1 MKVTRAW
8 SRSSPRPEAGAF
20 FRFVHV
26 FRNLARDPFFTF
38 GILFVGTMAVL
49 AAGANY
55 LTPYPRQGLGFAAE
69 PPPLCP
75 GVPTAIAGICPPSL
89 AHLFGTEQLGRDL
102 LTRIVFGMRTSL
114 LVGAYT
120 VALAVVIGLAVGLSA
135 AFFGGWIDE
144 ALMRVTDIFLSF
156 PHLILALVI
165 IATIGPGFTSVFIAL
180 GVTWWP
186 SFARLARGKALAVKQ
201 QNYVLAARA
210 AGTSNRSIILRHIL
224 PNSLAPLTVQMSLD
238 MGIAI
243 LAEAGLSFLGLGI
256 RPPTADLGALIFESA
271 DFITTAWWLAL
282 FPGIVLVL
290 LVLSFLLIGE
300 RINVYLDPRLSR
312 LSISRLALG
321 KPQIVTTSAR

>member
-1 MKVTRAW
+1 MKLLTRT
-8 SRSSPRPEAGAF
+8 SPRAEAGGIFRLLHAF
-20 FRFVHV
+20 KVMSK
-26 FRNLARDPFFTF
+26 DPFFMFGVTF
-38 GILFVGTMAVL
+38 VACMAVA
-49 AAGANY
+49 AAGAQY
-55 LTPYPRQGLGFAAE
+55 ITPYPRQGEGFASI
-69 PPPLCP
+69 PPPQCP
-75 GVPTAIAGICPPSL
+75 GVPTAIAGVCPPSL
-89 AHLFGTEQLGRDL
+89 AHPFGTEQLGRDL

-120 VALAVVIGLAVGLSA
+120 VALAVVIGLSVGLSA

-144 ALMRVTDIFLSF
+144 ALMRITDIFLSF
-156 PHLILALVI
+156 PHLILALII

-186 SFARLARGKALAVKQ
+186 SFARLARGKALSVKT
-201 QNYVLAARA
+201 QNFVLAAKA
-210 AGTSNRSIILRHIL
+210 AGSSNRSIIVRHIL

-256 RPPTADLGALIFESA
+256 KPPTADLGVLIFESEN
-271 DFITTAWWLAL
+271 FLTTAWWLAL
-282 FPGIVLVL
+282 FPGIILVL

-312 LSISRLALG
+312 L
-321 KPQIVTTSAR
+321 

>member
-1 MKVTRAW
+1 VRAW
-8 SRSSPRPEAGAF
+8 SRSSPRADAGGI
-20 FRFVHV
+20 FRLLHV
-26 FRNLARDPFFTF
+26 FRELAKDPFFLF
-38 GILFVGTMAVL
+38 GAAFVTCMVVA
-49 AAGANY
+49 AAGAPY
-55 LTPYPRQGLGFAAE
+55 LTPYPQQGIGYAAE
-69 PPPLCP
+69 PPPQCP
-75 GVPTAIAGICPPSL
+75 GVPTATAGVCPPTS

-120 VALAVVIGLAVGLSA
+120 VTLAVAIGLTVGLSA
-135 AFFGGWIDE
+135 AFFGGWVDE
-144 ALMRVTDIFLSF
+144 ALMRTTDIFLSF
-156 PHLILALVI
+156 PHLILALII

-186 SFARLARGKALAVKQ
+186 TFARLARGKALSVKT
-201 QNYVLAARA
+201 QNFVLAAKA
-210 AGTSNRSIILRHIL
+210 AGSSDRSIIVRHIL

-256 RPPTADLGALIFESA
+256 RPPTADLGVLIFESEN
-271 DFITTAWWLAL
+271 FLTTAWWLAL

-300 RINVYLDPRLSR
+300 RVNIYLDPRLSR
-312 LSISRLALG
+312 R
-321 KPQIVTTSAR
+321 

>member
-1 MKVTRAW
+1 VNIL
-8 SRSSPRPEAGAF
+8 SRSSPRPDAGGI
-20 FRFVHV
+20 FRTIHI
-26 FRNLARDPFFTF
+26 FRMLAKDPFFTF
-38 GILFVGTMAVL
+38 GVAFVACMAIL
-49 AAGANY
+49 AAGAQY
-55 LTPYPRQGLGFAAE
+55 LTPYPTQGLGFAAE
-69 PPPLCP
+69 PQPQCP
-75 GVPTAIAGICPPSL
+75 GVATAIAGICPPTL
-89 AHLFGTEQLGRDL
+89 AHPFGTETLGRDL
-102 LTRIVFGMRTSL
+102 LTRIIFGMRTSL

-120 VALAVVIGLAVGLSA
+120 VALAVAIGLLVGLSA

-186 SFARLARGKALAVKQ
+186 AFARLARGKALSVKQ
-201 QNYVLAARA
+201 QNFVLAARA
-210 AGTSNRSIILRHIL
+210 AGSSNRSIILRHIL

-256 RPPTADLGALIFESA
+256 RPPTADLGVLIFQSEYYL
-271 DFITTAWWLAL
+271 TTAWWLAL
-282 FPGIVLVL
+282 FPGIILVV

-300 RINVYLDPRLSR
+300 RINAYLDPRRSQRIAPKLT
-312 LSISRLALG
+312 
-321 KPQIVTTSAR
+321 IVLPTVSKNQSQR

>member
-1 MKVTRAW
+1 MNIW
-8 SRSSPRPEAGAF
+8 SRSSLRADAGGI
-20 FRFVHV
+20 FRLLHT
-26 FRNLARDPFFTF
+26 FRRLAKDPFFTF
-38 GILFVGTMAVL
+38 AFIVVATMVIA
-49 AAGANY
+49 AAGAPW
-55 LTPYPRQGLGFAAE
+55 LTPYPKQGLGFAAE
-69 PPPLCP
+69 PPPQCP
-75 GVPTAIAGICPPSL
+75 GVPTAIAGVCPPSL
-89 AHLFGTEQLGRDL
+89 AHPFGTEQLGRDL

-120 VALAVVIGLAVGLSA
+120 VALAVAIGLAVGLSA

-144 ALMRVTDIFLSF
+144 GLMRVTDIFLSF

-201 QNYVLAARA
+201 QNFVLAARA
-210 AGTSNRSIILRHIL
+210 AGASNRSIILRHIL

-256 RPPTADLGALIFESA
+256 RPPTADLGVLIYESEY
-271 DFITTAWWLAL
+271 FLTTAWWLAL

-300 RINVYLDPRLSR
+300 RINTYLDPRLSQ
-312 LSISRLALG
+312 LSMVRMPSLSPALSENQ
-321 KPQIVTTSAR
+321 PQR